1 MKDDYNIVITFRADE
16 VCTAALK
23 LKEASC
29 VTFKSDSHAY
39 LPAPIILLVL
49 KVLSV
54 HLS

>member
-29 VTFKSDSHAY
+29 VTFKNVSRGS
-39 LPAPIILLVL
+39 LPA
-49 KVLSV
+49 
-54 HLS
+54 